1 MAARQSSL
9 WMMQQLLWQQQLL
22 QQLLWQLT
30 MKV

>member
-9 WMMQQLLWQQQLL
+9 WMMQLLWQQRQLWL
-22 QQLLWQLT
+22 LLWQLT